1 MNELSFRQLN
11 SAASAAPDVYIARA
25 WMTQFTGT
33 MRAAR
38 QMGFR
43 TVRTEK
49 GFAALELCR
58 EYSMPQWR
66 NDREVNRDERVF
78 LSSMTAKSPHLDGV
92 LDEIAEAAERAE
104 ALIHGSPS
112 AGLLAAWLLDAI
124 AISWPSHE
132 IWRSHSLVVEFRQIG
147 LDGELEQRDVDIRH
161 VSDPEHWA
169 AHSEWVEQKKKSL
182 VTNGLELWDKAQEFF
197 PHLEFCGDAEAQIRA
212 LTGNEKHYDWVV
224 QCFSLANLRCSQW
237 TTGSFPHFLLPG
249 PATAESAS
257 VHKNPQLRAM
267 RVFRMVS
274 GKNEMFEHHM
284 KNNAEKKRI
293 HYFVDTVRRKVCIGY
308 IGDHLPTAQY

>member
-1 MNELSFRQLN
+1 MLELVVNELSFRQLN
-11 SAASAAPDVYIARA
+11 SATSAAPDVYTARA

-43 TVRTEK
+43 TVRTEQ
-49 GFAALELCR
+49 GFAALELSPQ
-58 EYSMPQWR
+58 YSMPQWR
-66 NDREVNRDERVF
+66 NDRGVNRDERVF
-78 LSSMTAKSPHLDGV
+78 LSSMIAKSPYLDGV
-92 LDEIAEAAERAE
+92 LDEIAEAAKRAE
-104 ALIHGSPS
+104 VLIYGSPS

-182 VTNGLELWDKAQEFF
+182 LTNGLELWAKAQEFF

-212 LTGNEKHYDWVV
+212 LTGNERHYPWVV
-224 QCFSLANLRCSQW
+224 QCFIRANLLCSHW
-237 TTGSFPHFLLPG
+237 TSGSFPHFLLP
-249 PATAESAS
+249 ATGESAS

-267 RVFRMVS
+267 RVFRMAS
-274 GKNEMFEHHM
+274 
-284 KNNAEKKRI
+284 
-293 HYFVDTVRRKVCIGY
+293 
-308 IGDHLPTAQY
+308 